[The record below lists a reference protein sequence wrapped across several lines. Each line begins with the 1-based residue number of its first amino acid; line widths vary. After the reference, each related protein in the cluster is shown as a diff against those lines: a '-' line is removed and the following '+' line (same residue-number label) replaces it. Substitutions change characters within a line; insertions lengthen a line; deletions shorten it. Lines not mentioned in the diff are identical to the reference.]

1 MAAWDW
7 LELAMRTR
15 QPVHVLYGGAQ
26 LFKAGTCPKLGELAR
41 KSLAQYG
48 PDAEA
53 LAAALGLPKATAATV
68 YARVAEKLL
77 REPVEDFRIDFEDG
91 YGVRSD
97 DEEDATAV
105 AAGRASAEALGNG
118 GLPTFFGIRIKPLTE
133 EFGDRGLRTLR
144 LYVDGLGGKLPA
156 NFLVTLPKVT
166 GTGQVRALAEALAP
180 HAGAGMEIMVETPQ
194 AIFILPQLVEAAAG
208 RCVAAHFGAYD
219 YTASLGITAA
229 HQSILHPAC
238 DFARSMMQT
247 TLAGSA
253 VRLADGATNI
263 LPLEPHREANL
274 TVAQRDE
281 NRAAVHAAWKVHYS
295 QIRHSLYHG
304 FYQGWDLHPAQ
315 LPARYAAVYSFFLE
329 GMKAE
334 SERMRNFVAAAARS
348 TQVRGVFD
356 DAASGQGL
364 LNTFLR
370 ALDCGAIGEDEAQ
383 ELTGLTINELRTG
396 SFVKIVRMR
405 T

>member
-1 MAAWDW
+1 MPRNESGW
-7 LELAMRTR
+7 TR

-26 LFKAGTCPKLGELAR
+26 LFTAGTSAKLGELAR
-41 KSLAQYG
+41 RSLAQYA
-48 PDAEA
+48 PDADA
-53 LAAALGLPKATAATV
+53 LAALGLAQATAETV
-68 YARVAEKLL
+68 HARVAEKLL

-91 YGVRSD
+91 FGVRPD
-97 DEEDATAV
+97 EEEDATA
-105 AAGRASAEALGNG
+105 ATAGRAAAEAMNSG
-118 GLPTFFGIRIKPLTE
+118 GLPAFFGIRIKPLSE

-144 LYVDGLGGKLPA
+144 IFLDALGGKLPA

-166 GTGQVRALAEALAP
+166 HAGQVRELAEALAP
-180 HAGAGMEIMVETPQ
+180 HAGAGIEIMVETPQ
-194 AIFILPQLVEAAAG
+194 AIFVLPQLVEAAAG

-247 TLAGSA
+247 TLAGSG

-263 LPLEPHREANL
+263 LPLEPNRGSDLSAAERDAN
-274 TVAQRDE
+274 RM
-281 NRAAVHAAWKVHYS
+281 AVHAAWKLHYT
-295 QIRHSLYHG
+295 QIRHSLYNG

-329 GMKAE
+329 GMGEE

-348 TQVRGVFD
+348 TQMRGVFD

-364 LNTFLR
+364 LNSFLR
-370 ALDCGAIGEDEAQ
+370 ALDCGAIREDEARA
-383 ELTGLTINELRTG
+383 LTGLTLEELRTG

-405 T
+405 S

>member
-1 MAAWDW
+1 MPMYTSEWK
-7 LELAMRTR
+7 R

-26 LFKAGTCPKLGELAR
+26 LFKAGTCAKLGELAR
-41 KSLAQYG
+41 RSLAQYA
-48 PDAEA
+48 PEA
-53 LAAALGLPKATAATV
+53 DTLAAALGLPRATAETV
-68 YARVAEKLL
+68 YTRVAEKLA

-91 YGVRSD
+91 FGVRPD
-97 DEEDATAV
+97 DEEDSAAM
-105 AAGRASAEALGNG
+105 AAGRASAEALSAG
-118 GLPTFFGIRIKPLTE
+118 GLPAFFGIRIKPLTE
-133 EFGDRGLRTLR
+133 DFGDRGLRTLQ
-144 LYVDGLGGKLPA
+144 LFLDAVGGKVPPH
-156 NFLVTLPKVT
+156 FLVTLPKVT
-166 GTGQVRALAEALAP
+166 HTGQVQALAEALAP

-247 TLAGSA
+247 TLAGSG

-263 LPLEPHREANL
+263 LPLEPHRGADLN
-274 TVAQRDE
+274 ADQKKE
-281 NRAAVHAAWKVHYS
+281 NRAAVHAAWKLHYT

-329 GMKAE
+329 GIAEE

-348 TQVRGVFD
+348 TQIRGVFD

-364 LNTFLR
+364 LNSFLR
-370 ALDCGAIGEDEAQ
+370 ALDSGAIREE
-383 ELTGLTINELRTG
+383 EVPKLTGLTMEELRTG
-396 SFVKIVRMR
+396 SFVKIVKMR
-405 T
+405 S